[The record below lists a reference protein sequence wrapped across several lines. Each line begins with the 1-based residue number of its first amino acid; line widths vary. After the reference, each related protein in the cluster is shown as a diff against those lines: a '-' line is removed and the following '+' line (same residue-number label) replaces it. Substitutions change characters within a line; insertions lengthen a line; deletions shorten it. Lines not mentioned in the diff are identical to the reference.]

1 MEMDNLAVRN
11 FRESLIYRLKVQKT
25 CTKLLRDGLTKAA
38 PLSPNSVDKCSQ
50 ELINLSLQLRAS
62 YSKERALVF
71 QLADLEATS
80 LREEARR
87 LDREA
92 QGEDRPN
99 SVRTIA
105 RGTLSA
111 WRATRWIAI
120 DVVKRAEADQQL
132 ARLRSQLNT
141 EK

>member
-1 MEMDNLAVRN
+1 MEMDNLALKN
-11 FRESLIYRLKVQKT
+11 FQDSLRYRLKVQKT

-38 PLSPNSVDKCSQ
+38 TLSPNNVSQ
-50 ELINLSLQLRAS
+50 ELTNLSLQLRAS
-62 YSKERALVF
+62 HSKERALVF

-92 QGEDRPN
+92 QGEVRPN
-99 SVRTIA
+99 SVRTVA

-120 DVVKRAEADQQL
+120 DVVKRAEAEQQL
-132 ARLRSQLNT
+132 AKLRSRLNA